1 MDPTKVQAV
10 LDWAQ
15 PATLKQVQRFLGF
28 ANFYC
33 RFIRNLSLVA
43 PPLTALTKGA
53 PARIKWTAEAQRAF
67 DTLKKHFVTAPI
79 LRHSDPGQPFVVEV
93 DASDVGVRAIL
104 SQRSMEDFTHVPFSH
119 AT

>member
-53 PARIKWTAEAQRAF
+53 PARIKWTAEAQRV
-67 DTLKKHFVTAPI
+67 L
-79 LRHSDPGQPFVVEV
+79 
-93 DASDVGVRAIL
+93 DASKVRNTGGPP
-104 SQRSMEDFTHVPFSH
+104 D
-119 AT
+119 